1 MKITGIRT
9 RHYESV
15 ADAGRNAA
23 IKPTNHIKDGWIVLD
38 DTTGIGLD
46 FDVEAL
52 APLLVDSPLPATF
65 RQAARCSPVSTAVW
79 SIGTHNVMKNSV
91 VRLIRALYFSL
102 DG

>member
-1 MKITGIRT
+1 VKITGIRT

-38 DTTGIGLD
+38 DTPGIGLD

-52 APLLVDSPLPATF
+52 APLLVDSPLPAP
-65 RQAARCSPVSTAVW
+65 RSGRRRGA
-79 SIGTHNVMKNSV
+79 
-91 VRLIRALYFSL
+91 ALYQL
-102 DG
+102 PYGP